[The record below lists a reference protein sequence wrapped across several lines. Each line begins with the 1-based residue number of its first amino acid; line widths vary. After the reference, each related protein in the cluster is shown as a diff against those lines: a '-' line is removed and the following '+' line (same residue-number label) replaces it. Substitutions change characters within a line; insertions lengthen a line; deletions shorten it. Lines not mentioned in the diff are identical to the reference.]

1 MIKKS
6 LLIILFFTS
15 LSVKAQEFPS
25 ELWHQGMLVL
35 VSEDSLSGKIKY
47 NIEQDLVQIESGKKI
62 YTFSGKKVFYFQIF
76 DETVDAYREFYTLP
90 YALINQYEAPIFF
103 EVLVEGKLTLL
114 CREAVVTKT
123 VNDNIANP
131 YGSTMSYSRNMLVY
145 TYYFLD
151 HEGNITEYSSMKKR
165 DLLRVLKKRAPKIEE
180 YMKVNHLR
188 ADKRY
193 DLSRI
198 ISFYNG
204 IL

>member
-1 MIKKS
+1 MIK
-6 LLIILFFTS
+6 IIFFVVLFFSTT
-15 LSVKAQEFPS
+15 VVRAQEFPS

-35 VSEDSLSGKIKY
+35 VDEDTLSGKIKY

-90 YALINQYEAPIFF
+90 YALVNQYEAPVFF

-114 CREAVVTKT
+114 CREAIVSKT
-123 VNDNIANP
+123 VNDNTISP
-131 YGSTMSYSRNMLVY
+131 YTPSLSYSRNVLEY

-151 HEGNITEYSSMKKR
+151 HKGNITIYSMKKR
-165 DLLRVLKKRAPKIEE
+165 DLLSKLSNRAEKVEE
-180 YMKVNHLR
+180 YMKVNHLK